1 MATQLRWNNIDAPN
15 LSSALA
21 GVSNQGRE
29 LREAFKGI
37 GDMFSGLTK
46 AEREKQTNSLLTQ
59 VAMAQD
65 LGGLSAVRGG
75 LDPNNRMI
83 DARQA
88 AAAINQREQ
97 DIRGNMRWQFD
108 WDTDT
113 AQRDNAM
120 NDLAARQHAMN
131 TGSLDK
137 VVQHAGTWKQND
149 NFYSALG
156 DYRTQQ
162 NSDRDF
168 AEKQREARAREAD
181 AAARLALA
189 RRAQDQADAE
199 KARQRALFQA
209 VRDRLPAELTT
220 STVGEASTV
229 LQNALLRSG
238 LIQDASD
245 LAAVGSM
252 ASTLGTAIATPNN
265 SQSVAA
271 ELRGTAAQLE
281 AARNTAK
288 LGEEGAVA
296 DYLAANPQIQAY
308 RGMEKYQ
315 NMDNASMDK
324 ALAAD
329 LNINEAQARAM
340 LRRAEEANK
349 GTPRA
354 LLAASMVQ
362 SQSVPTIGSNIHAA
376 VSAPARWAAGLADR
390 ALDTNI
396 SESGILNTSRVDRDL
411 AQSTTAAAQQIN
423 TGGQQAFI
431 DQQLDAQRAPYIAA
445 LAEAERNAQLAAQ
458 NAALNNTT
466 AARGYS
472 DQILQTREAV
482 ENARQL
488 QILDTQLSQRR
499 YKNDSERRTLEARRD
514 YLRTLMGM

>member
-29 LREAFKGI
+29 LREAFTGI

-75 LDPNNRMI
+75 LDPSNRMI
-83 DARQA
+83 DARQVANALNERDA
-88 AAAINQREQ
+88 AVR
-97 DIRGNMRWQFD
+97 DNMRWQFD

-113 AQRDNAM
+113 ALRDNSAS
-120 NDLAARQHAMN
+120 DLQGMRRIAE
-131 TGSLDK
+131 TGADYAPT
-137 VVQHAGTWKQND
+137 HAGAWKLRED
-149 NFYSALG
+149 LYGASR

-168 AEKQREARAREAD
+168 TEDQRQARAREAD

-189 RRAQDQADAE
+189 RRTQEQADAE
-199 KARQRALFQA
+199 KAHQRALFQA
-209 VRDRLPAELTT
+209 VRDGLPAQLAT
-220 STVGEASTV
+220 STVGEAGTV
-229 LQNALLRSG
+229 MQNALLRSG
-238 LIQDASD
+238 LIRDASD
-245 LAAVGSM
+245 LAAVSGM
-252 ASTLGTAIATPNN
+252 TGTLGTAIATPNN

-281 AARNTAK
+281 AARSTAK

-315 NMDNASMDK
+315 NMDNAAMDK

-329 LNINEAQARAM
+329 LGINEAQARAM

-362 SQSVPTIGSNIHAA
+362 SQSVPTIGSNIRAA
-376 VSAPARWAAGLADR
+376 VTAPARWAAGLADS

-396 SESGILNTSRVDRDL
+396 SEAGILNTSRIDPAL

-423 TGGQQAFI
+423 TGGGQALVE
-431 DQQLDAQRAPYIAA
+431 QQLAAQRAPYITA

-472 DQILQTREAV
+472 DQILQTRAAV

-514 YLRTLMGM
+514 YLRTLMGL